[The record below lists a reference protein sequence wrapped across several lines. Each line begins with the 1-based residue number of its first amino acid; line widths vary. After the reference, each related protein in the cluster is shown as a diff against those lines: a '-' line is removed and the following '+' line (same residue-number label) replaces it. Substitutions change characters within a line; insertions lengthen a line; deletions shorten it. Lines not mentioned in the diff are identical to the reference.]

1 LILISATRKVVD
13 FDSEKRILSGWRK
26 NYKLSSP
33 DLSNAAMHEL
43 MQSFIPK
50 KSPLEKYREQ
60 KAAISAML
68 AAGDIT
74 GDVANQLIEKL
85 NNELLSSNLI

>member
-1 LILISATRKVVD
+1 ME
-13 FDSEKRILSGWRK
+13 EKRVPGQEQLLK
-26 NYKLSSP
+26 MHTEA
-33 DLSNAAMHEL
+33 NAAMHEL
-43 MQSFIPK
+43 MQIFIPK

-68 AAGDIT
+68 AARDIT

>member
-1 LILISATRKVVD
+1 
-13 FDSEKRILSGWRK
+13 
-26 NYKLSSP
+26 
-33 DLSNAAMHEL
+33 
-43 MQSFIPK
+43 
-50 KSPLEKYREQ
+50 
-60 KAAISAML
+60 ML

>member
-1 LILISATRKVVD
+1 MHTEA
-13 FDSEKRILSGWRK
+13 
-26 NYKLSSP
+26 
-33 DLSNAAMHEL
+33 NAAMHEL

>member
-1 LILISATRKVVD
+1 MS
-13 FDSEKRILSGWRK
+13 
-26 NYKLSSP
+26 
-33 DLSNAAMHEL
+33 
-43 MQSFIPK
+43 
-50 KSPLEKYREQ
+50 
-60 KAAISAML
+60 